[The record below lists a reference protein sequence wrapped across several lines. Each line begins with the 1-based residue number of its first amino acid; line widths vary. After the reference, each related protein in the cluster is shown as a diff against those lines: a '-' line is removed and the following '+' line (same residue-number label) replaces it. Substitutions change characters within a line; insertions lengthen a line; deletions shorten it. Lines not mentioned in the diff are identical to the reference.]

1 MKKHEHPVQH
11 INADDQPEV
20 VRQFLLSLEID
31 AEGSIIE
38 VGGKRLHISQSHD
51 PEAIASIQRGYDE
64 MVAGK
69 GRPLAEVDAE
79 IRESLGFTPR
89 ES

>member
-1 MKKHEHPVQH
+1 MQQHEHPVQR

-31 AEGSIIE
+31 ADGSIIE
-38 VGGKRLHISQSHD
+38 VGGRQLHISQAHD
-51 PEAIASIQRGYDE
+51 PDVIASIQRGYDE
-64 MVAGK
+64 ILAGK

-79 IRESLGFTPR
+79 IREKLGFTPR
-89 ES
+89 KS